1 MAVRDDAETL
11 AIRTGVMDLA
21 TSVVG
26 VVVAAFVWRER
37 GGYRVIVVQ
46 VVKLARRSNA
56 RVKLIVDCRSTGCR
70 IAMSNVIGSP
80 RPIVNKFISWVA
92 ERPSQ
97 RQSNA
102 NNCR

>member
-1 MAVRDDAETL
+1 MAVRDDVETL

-21 TSVVG
+21 TGVVG
-26 VVVAAFVWRER
+26 MVVGAFVWRER
-37 GGYRVIVVQ
+37 GGYRAVVVQ
-46 VVKLARRSNA
+46 VVTLAQRSNA
-56 RVKLIVDCRSTGCR
+56 CVKLIVDCRSTGCR
-70 IAMSNVIGSP
+70 IATSDAIASP
-80 RPIVNKFISWVA
+80 RPTVNKFISWAA